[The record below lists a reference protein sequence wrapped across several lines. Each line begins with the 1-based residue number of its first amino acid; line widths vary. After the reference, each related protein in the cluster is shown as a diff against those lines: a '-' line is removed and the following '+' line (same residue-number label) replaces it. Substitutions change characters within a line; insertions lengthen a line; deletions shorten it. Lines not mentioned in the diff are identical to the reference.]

1 MTRTAS
7 DEYVFKSPSLRNID
21 LTAPYFHSGKVWN
34 LEQAVAIMGSAQL
47 GSTLDNTDTESIV
60 AFLKTVTGQQPRVD
74 YPCFRRIPR
83 RHRCL
88 MLKVTPGA
96 AALITAGPSRYRLGQ
111 HANSQSLCAGLAGV
125 RLGHGQQIADPKQAL
140 NVMDFELAARSVLP
154 PAHFGYLATGVEDDL
169 TLKANR
175 DGFSRLHLRP
185 KRLIDIT
192 RVDMHGI
199 VRQHVGYAHRP
210 GSDRNQKAFH
220 AEGEIPVAKAARAT
234 RSLADLSTATNSS
247 VEDVSEALGR
257 PVWYQ
262 LYTTSRWEYTEK
274 LVRRVEAAGCPVLA
288 VTVDTQAGSRRET
301 FERSKSLDKRDCVSC
316 HGTTPE
322 DFFRRKPMFQGMD
335 VSGLRVTNPAM
346 TWSHLEMLRKMA
358 G

>member
-1 MTRTAS
+1 M
-7 DEYVFKSPSLRNID
+7 
-21 LTAPYFHSGKVWN
+21 
-34 LEQAVAIMGSAQL
+34 
-47 GSTLDNTDTESIV
+47 
-60 AFLKTVTGQQPRVD
+60 
-74 YPCFRRIPR
+74 
-83 RHRCL
+83 
-88 MLKVTPGA
+88 
-96 AALITAGPSRYRLGQ
+96 
-111 HANSQSLCAGLAGV
+111 AGLAGV

-192 RVDMHGI
+192 VDMHGI

-234 RSLADLSTATNSS
+234 RSPADLSTATNSS
-247 VEDVSEALGR
+247 VEMS
-257 PVWYQ
+257 P
-262 LYTTSRWEYTEK
+262 K
-274 LVRRVEAAGCPVLA
+274 LSAGPSGISFTPHRDGSTPSLFRRVEAAGCPVLA

-335 VSGLRVTNPAM
+335 VSGLARD
-346 TWSHLEMLRKMA
+346 
-358 G
+358 